1 MACRIRLMLCGRT
14 TLWPFLLAAGNFV
27 AILADSSSVIAAEAI
42 TWATNL
48 DEAAHQ
54 AREQKKLLI
63 VVDFAEDFTRVTG
76 ATRSQKAY
84 TSMTLSDKRCQQ
96 LLGVGFVL
104 VSRNV
109 GEAASFS
116 ATLPAK
122 GDSEVPGTE
131 HAITYF
137 VTPDGRVL
145 HFLSGFVSAEI
156 FFNEAKWTLVCDA
169 DAQRLPEA
177 EQPQVYREGHLERI
191 PSDNPL
197 GQFSIQQAKPSEAD
211 AFRLLVAA
219 RKARESALLARL
231 GENFPGTEAA
241 KMLAAM
247 AAHGEVEADQAHV
260 LLSEM
265 PLIKLVDLERP
276 AWTVLTGQRFRQ
288 TTSRRDELR
297 QWLKG
302 AFAKDKPVLLVVD
315 AAQPVP
321 VSSKPVLEKVPWP
334 PKSST
339 VKNLLPKVETS
350 QLSQDELAALIYD
363 AKLPNIT
370 YPSSKPPRF
379 VVLSL
384 GGTRL
389 EMISEE
395 GGYTKLGRV
404 LANAVE
410 STRDE
415 SGAELPK
422 GTGK

>member
-1 MACRIRLMLCGRT
+1 MARRIRLVLCGRI
-14 TLWPFLLAAGNFV
+14 TLWPFLLAAGSFV
-27 AILADSSSVIAAEAI
+27 PILTVCSSVIAAEGI
-42 TWATNL
+42 TWLADL
-48 DEAAHQ
+48 DEAARQ

-76 ATRSQKAY
+76 KTRLQKAY
-84 TSMTLSDKRCQQ
+84 SSVTLTDNRCRQ
-96 LLGVGFVL
+96 LLDVGFVL

-122 GDSEVPGTE
+122 GDPRAPVTE

-145 HFLSGFVSAEI
+145 HFLSGFVSAET
-156 FFNEAKWTLVCDA
+156 FFKEAKWTLACYA
-169 DAQRLPEA
+169 DSQRLPEA
-177 EQPQVYREGHLERI
+177 EQPQAFREGHLERI

-197 GQFSIQQAKPSEAD
+197 GEFSIQQTKPSEAD

-241 KMLAAM
+241 KLLPTM

-265 PLIKLVDLERP
+265 PLIRLVDLERP

-288 TTSRRDELR
+288 ATSRRDELR
-297 QWLKG
+297 QWLKR
-302 AFAKDKPVLLVVD
+302 AFAADKPVLLVVD

-321 VSSKPVLEKVPWP
+321 ASSKPVFEKVPWP

-339 VKNLLPKVETS
+339 VKSLLPKVEVS
-350 QLSQDELAALIYD
+350 LLSQDELAALIYD

-370 YPSSKPPRF
+370 YPVSKPPRF
-379 VVLSL
+379 AVLSM
-384 GGTRL
+384 GGTRQ

-395 GGYTKLGRV
+395 GGYTRLGRV

-410 STRDE
+410 SARDK

>member
-1 MACRIRLMLCGRT
+1 MARRIRLVLGGRML
-14 TLWPFLLAAGNFV
+14 LWPFLLATGNFV
-27 AILADSSSVIAAEAI
+27 AILALCSSVIAAEGI
-42 TWATNL
+42 TWVTDL
-48 DEAAHQ
+48 DDADHQ

-84 TSMTLSDKRCQQ
+84 ASVALSENRCRQ
-96 LLGVGFVL
+96 LLDVGFVL

-109 GEAASFS
+109 GEATSFS
-116 ATLPAK
+116 ATLPTK
-122 GDSEVPGTE
+122 GDPKVPGTE

-145 HFLSGFVSAEI
+145 HFLSGFVSAET
-156 FFNEAKWTLVCDA
+156 FFKEAKWTLACYA
-169 DAQRLPEA
+169 DAQRFPDT
-177 EQPQVYREGHLERI
+177 EQPQAFRDSHLERI

-197 GQFSIQQAKPSEAD
+197 GQFSIHQAKPSEAD
-211 AFRLLVAA
+211 VFRLLGAA
-219 RKARESALLARL
+219 RKAREQALLARL
-231 GENFPGTEAA
+231 GENFPGPEAA
-241 KMLAAM
+241 KLLTTM

-265 PLIKLVDLERP
+265 PLIRLLDLERP

-288 TTSRRDELR
+288 ATSRRDELC
-297 QWLKG
+297 QWLKH
-302 AFAKDKPVLLVVD
+302 AIAKDKPVLLVVD
-315 AAQPVP
+315 GVQPVP
-321 VSSKPVLEKVPWP
+321 ASSKPVLEKVPWP

-339 VKNLLPKVETS
+339 VKSLLPKVEVS

-370 YPSSKPPRF
+370 YSVSKPPRF
-379 VVLSL
+379 VVLYS
-384 GGTRL
+384 GGMRQ
-389 EMISEE
+389 EVISEE
-395 GGYTKLGRV
+395 EGYTRLGRV

-410 STRDE
+410 SARDE
-415 SGAELPK
+415 PGAELPK

>member
-1 MACRIRLMLCGRT
+1 MARRIRMVLCGRI
-14 TLWPFLLAAGNFV
+14 TLWPFLLAVGFFV
-27 AILADSSSVIAAEAI
+27 AILAVCSSVIAAEGI
-42 TWATNL
+42 PWVTDL
-48 DEAAHQ
+48 DDAAHQ

-63 VVDFAEDFTRVTG
+63 VVDFAEDFTHVPG
-76 ATRSQKAY
+76 ASRSQKAY
-84 TSMTLSDKRCQQ
+84 TSVTLAENRCKQ

-116 ATLPAK
+116 ATLPTK
-122 GDSEVPGTE
+122 GDPKVSVTE

-145 HFLSGFVSAEI
+145 HFLSGFVSAET
-156 FFNEAKWTLVCDA
+156 FFKEAKWTLACYA

-177 EQPQVYREGHLERI
+177 EQPQVFREGHLERI

-241 KMLAAM
+241 KLLTTM

-265 PLIKLVDLERP
+265 PLIRLVDVERP

-297 QWLKG
+297 QWLKR
-302 AFAKDKPVLLVVD
+302 AFAAGKPVLLVVD

-321 VSSKPVLEKVPWP
+321 ASSRLVFDKVPWP

-339 VKNLLPKVETS
+339 VKNLLPKVEVS

-370 YPSSKPPRF
+370 HPLSKPPRF
-379 VVLSL
+379 LVLFL
-384 GGTRL
+384 GGTRQ
-389 EMISEE
+389 EVISEE
-395 GGYTKLGRV
+395 GGYTRLGRV

-410 STRDE
+410 SAHVE
-415 SGAELPK
+415 LGAELPK